1 MPTLNPDSQART
13 ERMHLMARDLLNHRG
28 MVTGES
34 HRQHS
39 YYLHLTAPDSTLM
52 KVWVKCAYR
61 PENGGSAAMLTF
73 PKDRPQTDEEAVGF
87 VEGIAHRRIQD
98 VGATHILL
106 LVADPDGYAPT
117 GAYLLPLIA
126 LSEYARGGLATEG
139 GYRMWNGAAFDL
151 WVVANPGTKVESVV
165 EVLRG
170 MALDLLREPPVWTP
184 SLDAINDLDEPHFG
198 NLTPQSH
205 ERTSRVFQ
213 RDWKVR
219 QQVLERAKGRC
230 EYCHTDG
237 FLMSNGQ
244 NYLEA
249 HHIIALADDGEDTL
263 RNVIALC
270 PTHHREAH
278 YGVQAVALEAQF
290 IARLMTLVP

>member
-1 MPTLNPDSQART
+1 MP
-13 ERMHLMARDLLNHRG
+13 
-28 MVTGES
+28 
-34 HRQHS
+34 
-39 YYLHLTAPDSTLM
+39 
-52 KVWVKCAYR
+52 
-61 PENGGSAAMLTF
+61 
-73 PKDRPQTDEEAVGF
+73 
-87 VEGIAHRRIQD
+87 
-98 VGATHILL
+98 
-106 LVADPDGYAPT
+106 LVA
-117 GAYLLPLIA
+117 LP
-126 LSEYARGGLATEG
+126 EYARSGLATEG

-170 MALDLLREPPVWTP
+170 MALDLLREPPAWTP
-184 SLDAINDLDEPHFG
+184 ALDAINDLEEPYFG
-198 NLTPQSH
+198 NPTPQSH
-205 ERTSRVFQ
+205 ERTTRVFQ

-230 EYCHTDG
+230 EHCLTDG

-263 RNVIALC
+263 GNVIALC

-278 YGVQAVALEAQF
+278 YGVQAENLEAQF
-290 IARLMTLVP
+290 MERLKTLVP